1 MTTPP
6 VSGNREALCD
16 HPSFEA
22 NVTVNRIEDKGR
34 FVADVQ
40 VRCAKC
46 GVRFR
51 WLGFAMG
58 LHPTEPRVSV
68 DHFELRAPIEPDGH
82 LTTLMAGPESG
93 FPSVTIRR
101 APPEEFQ

>member
-1 MTTPP
+1 MSSP
-6 VSGNREALCD
+6 LCT
-16 HPSFEA
+16 HPDFEA
-22 NVTVNRIEDKGR
+22 VVRVNRLEDVGR

-40 VRCAKC
+40 VRCAAC

-51 WLGFAMG
+51 WLGFEMG

-82 LTTLMAGPESG
+82 LTSLMAGGETG
-93 FPSVTIRR
+93 FPSIHIRR
-101 APPEEFQ
+101 TDPK